1 MPGAG
6 PKALAK
12 GHFPILMGTLGKPTG
27 AAAPEAVGKGG
38 VAGSEAV
45 DLKVGSW
52 GEPPKRRRK
61 VTQASYKGHSPGA
74 RTWAKRLTGVISFN
88 LNTDCYP
95 ILQSGKLRLREGECP
110 ARSRTAR
117 LQQSQDLNRD
127 LFAAEAWLLV
137 PPPGLPNMKVTEGR
151 GVSVWASLQGVGRW
165 LWGSGLGP
173 GRTIHGYLAQS

>member
-52 GEPPKRRRK
+52 GKPPKRRRK

-137 PPPGLPNMKVTEGR
+137 PPPGLPNMKVTVAEGSLFGPLSR
-151 GVSVWASLQGVGRW
+151 VWGG
-165 LWGSGLGP
+165 GSGAVVWVLAGP
-173 GRTIHGYLAQS
+173 STGT

>member
-1 MPGAG
+1 MVVVVPTPRARGRAKG
-6 PKALAK
+6 LAK

-52 GEPPKRRRK
+52 GKPPKRRRK

-95 ILQSGKLRLREGECP
+95 RSTVRETEAQRGRVPCLGSHSK
-110 ARSRTAR
+110 A
-117 LQQSQDLNRD
+117 
-127 LFAAEAWLLV
+127 AAEPGFKPRSVRCRGLALSAPTR
-137 PPPGLPNMKVTEGR
+137 PP
-151 GVSVWASLQGVGRW
+151 
-165 LWGSGLGP
+165 
-173 GRTIHGYLAQS
+173 